1 MMEAG
6 AVGFLDKEARAEQ
19 LIEAIRRAASGE
31 SLFDEQ
37 QKRRAQK
44 WHEDVE
50 EKWNSLSK
58 RERHVLRLLADGL
71 SNKDIASTLSI
82 TIKTLDK
89 HLEKI
94 YRKLAVT
101 SRAEAVL
108 WGKEN
113 MGDFPY

>member
-1 MMEAG
+1 
-6 AVGFLDKEARAEQ
+6 LT
-19 LIEAIRRAASGE
+19 
-31 SLFDEQ
+31 
-37 QKRRAQK
+37 
-44 WHEDVE
+44 
-50 EKWNSLSK
+50 
-58 RERHVLRLLADGL
+58 DGL